1 MNIGDGTP
9 GPGTPGPGEPFAVH
23 TLSHRLNGIQHRLS
37 RAALTRLGLLLG
49 LAACA
54 LPFALRLLLLLVRG
68 DSWVAYAML
77 VVVAGGLL
85 VLLTEVNY
93 FGGTWYFTLGYAV
106 AAVALTLFCWNGH
119 SADVLAARGR
129 WTPVTVTELV
139 TQPRQDPA
147 CRLSRVS
154 GGSRIAPDL
163 DNCGGL
169 ARGDRLTVLEDPK
182 GEVGPERSAP
192 STVGTYVAAGIS
204 GAALVAVVTCAFAVG
219 RRTRPTNPN
228 ANPNPNPTA
237 YPNPYQR

>member
-1 MNIGDGTP
+1 MNGGDGTP
-9 GPGTPGPGEPFAVH
+9 GLGEPFAVH
-23 TLSHRLNGIQHRLS
+23 TLSHRLDGIQHRLP

-49 LAACA
+49 LIACA

-68 DSWVAYAML
+68 DSWVAYVLL
-77 VVVAGGLL
+77 VVVATGLL

-154 GGSRIAPDL
+154 DGSRLARDL
-163 DNCGGL
+163 DDCGGL
-169 ARGDRLTVLEDPK
+169 ARGDRLTVLEDPE

-204 GAALVAVVTCAFAVG
+204 GAALVSVVACAFAMG
-219 RRTRPTNPN
+219 RRTRSTNPN
-228 ANPNPNPTA
+228 PDPNPNPNPNPTA
-237 YPNPYQR
+237 HPNPYQQ